1 MAAVL
6 THPLDCKV
14 SRPRSRFVAAAL
26 ALALLFPAGRAAA
39 QSDEDKAAA
48 RVLATQGAEALG
60 AGKYTEALDLVSRA
74 EQMFHAPTHLLLI
87 ARSQAGVGRLVA
99 AKETYLKLTREELA
113 PGAPAAFKRAQQ
125 EGKDEM
131 AALDANIASLRIAV
145 EGGGQQKFTV
155 KMDDQPVS
163 PALLGVYRPV
173 DPGKHEIVVYPV
185 GQGPVK
191 GSIVLKNGEKND
203 LKLTIPDVVPGGVPL
218 SAIDNPDATP
228 KPGGGPDH
236 VASSGGGFLTPLRI
250 AGLGAA
256 VVGLGGVA
264 VGAVFLG
271 KGTSTQGDA
280 DAMQTACEPVTKLCT
295 KALRDQVRV
304 LDVDAAHQKTIAT
317 VGFIAGGALLVGGV
331 TMIVLG
337 KPKATVTGATVTPWF
352 NGTVG
357 GLAGSF

>member
-1 MAAVL
+1 VAAVL
-6 THPLDCKV
+6 PHPLDCKV
-14 SRPRSRFVAAAL
+14 SRPRSRVVAAAL
-26 ALALLFPAGRAAA
+26 ALALLLPAGRAAA

-60 AGKYTEALDLVSRA
+60 AGKYAEALDLVSRA

-113 PGAPAAFKRAQQ
+113 AGAPAAFKRAQQ

-203 LKLTIPDVVPGGVPL
+203 LKLTIPDVVPGGVPV
-218 SAIDNPDATP
+218 SAVDNPDAAP

-236 VASSGGGFLTPLRI
+236 VAPSGGGFITPLRI
-250 AGLGAA
+250 AGIGAA

-271 KGTSTQGDA
+271 KGTSTQSDA
-280 DAMQTACEPVTKLCT
+280 DAMQSVCEPVTKACT
-295 KALRDQVRV
+295 KSVRDQVRV
-304 LDVDAAHQKTIAT
+304 LDVDAAHSKTIAT

-337 KPKATVTGATVTPWF
+337 KPKAKVTGATVTPWF
-352 NGTVG
+352 NGTTG